1 MLKIYRWSGEFLFY
15 LARDCLL
22 VKSSAKWIL
31 GVGSP
36 AVFFK
41 CDDCT
46 NWNLNVSF
54 KLYREGKAKGEFYI
68 CWGLSGSKK
77 NKPRLAKGK
86 FFVRKKKREFQLW
99 EILSSHLYASPSPT
113 IPPFSCVVNS
123 GKSCRVT
130 TKKKNTT
137 LSKIHE
143 DLHIR
148 RHACVRTTN
157 IYFLF
162 FNVETIEQPTIAL
175 WWRT

>member
-86 FFVRKKKREFQLW
+86 FFVRKKKG
-99 EILSSHLYASPSPT
+99 
-113 IPPFSCVVNS
+113 NS
-123 GKSCRVT
+123 NCGKSYHLIFMRPLPQPYPLSPAWSTLVRAVGSPQ
-130 TKKKNTT
+130 KKKKAQ
-137 LSKIHE
+137 LLAKSMKIC
-143 DLHIR
+143 I
-148 RHACVRTTN
+148 
-157 IYFLF
+157 
-162 FNVETIEQPTIAL
+162 
-175 WWRT
+175 